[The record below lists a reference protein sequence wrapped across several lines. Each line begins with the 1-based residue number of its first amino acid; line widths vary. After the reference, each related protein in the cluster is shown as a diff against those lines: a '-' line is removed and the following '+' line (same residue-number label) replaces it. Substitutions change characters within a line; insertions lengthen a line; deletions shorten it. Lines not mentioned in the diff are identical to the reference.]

1 MRACGRPG
9 GGLPE
14 VKGGGGV
21 ADRRMFHK
29 SIVESDSFLDM
40 PTSAQAL
47 YFHLG
52 MHADE
57 DGFVNG
63 PRRIARLIGAS
74 DGDLQLL
81 IDKRFLLAFPNGVVV
96 IKHWRVANSLK
107 NDRAKL
113 PQYPELAAKIYI
125 KDNRSYTDHS
135 SPGTISLLEH
145 KRNVLESKRNPNGIP
160 AEQSIAEQKRAEHS
174 RAEAEAGGFRA
185 GGSYSTEFSTPEELA
200 ASAADRKLKLFQGE
214 LGKGV
219 VFLSEAQIV
228 DLLEKLDLDAFDHYV
243 DKLAN
248 FIIDKGARVKSHYE
262 TILKWWRE
270 DSGLEGEL

>member
-1 MRACGRPG
+1 M
-9 GGLPE
+9 
-14 VKGGGGV
+14 

-63 PRRIARLIGAS
+63 PRRIARLVGAN
-74 DGDLQLL
+74 DNDLQML
-81 IDKRFLLAFPNGVVV
+81 IAKRFLLAFPNGVVV

-107 NDRAKL
+107 NDRAKM
-113 PQYPELAAKIYI
+113 PQYPELAATIYI
-125 KDNRSYTDHS
+125 KDNRSYTDH
-135 SPGTISLLEH
+135 PVAGAFSLLEH
-145 KRNVLESKRNPNGIP
+145 KQNVLESKRNPNGIP
-160 AEQSIAEQKRAEHS
+160 AEHSIAEHKGAEHS
-174 RAEAEAGGFRA
+174 IAEAEAAGFQYGG
-185 GGSYSTEFSTPEELA
+185 GLSTGFSTPEEIA
-200 ASAADRKLKLFQGE
+200 AAAAEKKLKLLQGE

-219 VFLSEAQIV
+219 VLLSEAQIA
-228 DLLEKLDLDAFDHYV
+228 DLLEKLDLDGFNHYV

-248 FIIDKGARVKSHYE
+248 FIITNNAKIKNHYE
-262 TILKWWRE
+262 TILKWWRQDSNVE
-270 DSGLEGEL
+270 DKI

>member
-1 MRACGRPG
+1 M
-9 GGLPE
+9 
-14 VKGGGGV
+14 

-63 PRRIARLIGAS
+63 PRRIARLIGAN
-74 DGDLQLL
+74 DGDLQML
-81 IDKRFLLAFPNGVVV
+81 IDKRFLLAFPDGVVV

-113 PQYPELAAKIYI
+113 PQYPELAATIYI
-125 KDNRSYTDHS
+125 KDNRSYTDH
-135 SPGTISLLEH
+135 PVAGTISLLEH
-145 KRNVLESKRNPNGIP
+145 KQNVLESKRNPNGIP
-160 AEQSIAEQKRAEHS
+160 AEHSRAEQNRAEHS
-174 RAEAEAGGFRA
+174 RAEAEAGGFQN
-185 GGSYSTEFSTPEELA
+185 GGGFSTEYSTPEELA
-200 ASAADRKLKLFQGE
+200 AAATEKKLKLFQGE

-219 VFLSEAQIV
+219 VLLSEAQIA
-228 DLLEKLDLDAFDHYV
+228 DLLDKLDLDAFDHYV
-243 DKLAN
+243 DKLAS
-248 FIIDKGARVKSHYE
+248 FIIDKGARVKNHYD
-262 TILKWWRE
+262 TILKWWRQ
-270 DSGLEGEL
+270 DSCV

>member
-1 MRACGRPG
+1 M
-9 GGLPE
+9 
-14 VKGGGGV
+14 

-63 PRRIARLIGAS
+63 PRRIARLIGANDS
-74 DGDLQLL
+74 DLQML
-81 IDKRFLLAFPNGVVV
+81 IDKRFLLTFSNGVVV

-113 PQYPELAAKIYI
+113 PQYPELAATIYI
-125 KDNRSYTDHS
+125 KDNRSYTDH
-135 SPGTISLLEH
+135 PVAGTISLLEH
-145 KRNVLESKRNPNGIP
+145 KQNVLESKRNPNGIP
-160 AEQSIAEQKRAEHS
+160 AEHSRAEKKGAEHS
-174 RAEAEAGGFRA
+174 RAEAEAGGFQT
-185 GGSYSTEFSTPEELA
+185 GGGYCTDFSTTEEFA
-200 ASAADRKLKLFQGE
+200 AAAAARKVKAINGE

-219 VFLSEAQIV
+219 VYLSDDQIE
-228 DLLEKLDLDAFDHYV
+228 DLLDKLGLDLFDRYV
-243 DKLAN
+243 DKLAS
-248 FIIDKGARVKSHYE
+248 FILDKGARVKNHYD
-262 TILKWWRE
+262 TILRWWRE
-270 DSGLEGEL
+270 DSRLEGTF

>member
-1 MRACGRPG
+1 M
-9 GGLPE
+9 
-14 VKGGGGV
+14 

-74 DGDLQLL
+74 DSDLQIL
-81 IDKRFLLAFPNGVVV
+81 IDKRFLLTFPNGVVV

-113 PQYPELAAKIYI
+113 PQYPELAATIYI
-125 KDNRSYTDHS
+125 KENRSYTDH
-135 SPGTISLLEH
+135 PVAGVVSLLEH
-145 KRNVLESKRNPNGIP
+145 KQNVLESKRNPNGIP
-160 AEQSIAEQKRAEHS
+160 AEHSRAEQNRAELS
-174 RAEAEAGGFRA
+174 RAEAEAGGFQT
-185 GGSYSTEFSTPEELA
+185 GGGYSTDFSTSEELA
-200 ASAADRKLKLFQGE
+200 AAAAERKLKLFKGE

-219 VFLSEAQIV
+219 VLLSDAQIA
-228 DLLEKLDLDAFDHYV
+228 DLLDKLDLDAFDHYV
-243 DKLAN
+243 DKLAT
-248 FIIDKGARVKSHYE
+248 FIVDKGAHVKNHYD
-262 TILKWWRE
+262 TILKWWRQ
-270 DSGLEGEL
+270 DSGLEGNL